1 MSGLE
6 PLIIPAL
13 IGSTAVGTATSIYG
27 QQMAGAE
34 ARRAAEFEAQQ
45 LERQSKAYQ
54 TQAAQDEANRRGD
67 LESSLET
74 IQVMRAG
81 RGLSLD
87 SPTGAAILTSTTDRA
102 ERDIT
107 ASKANILGRASNA
120 ELAASETR
128 RKGDASLL
136 AADIGSLTTL
146 ASGVGKIASAGRY
159 KYGQAGY
166 ASWPAPGFRSP
177 RTTMC

>member
-6 PLIIPAL
+6 PLVIPLL
-13 IGSTAVGTATSIYG
+13 IGSTAVGTATSVMG
-27 QQMAGAE
+27 QQMAGQE
-34 ARRAAEFEAQQ
+34 AKRSADFEAAQ

-54 TQAAQDEANRRGD
+54 TQAAQDEANRRSD

-87 SPTGAAILTSTTDRA
+87 SPTGEAILTSTTDRA

-107 ASKANILGRASNA
+107 TSKANIFGRASNA
-120 ELAASETR
+120 ELAASETQ
-128 RKGDASLL
+128 RKGKASLL
-136 AADIGSLTTL
+136 AADIGSLTTI
-146 ASGVGKIASAGRY
+146 ASGVGKIATAGRY
-159 KYGQAGY
+159 KYGQAG
-166 ASWPAPGFRSP
+166 
-177 RTTMC
+177 

>member
-13 IGSTAVGTATSIYG
+13 IGSTAVGTATSVYG

-34 ARRAAEFEAQQ
+34 AKRSADFEAQQ

-54 TQAAQDEANRRGD
+54 TQAAQDEANRRND
-67 LESSLET
+67 MESSLET

-87 SPTGAAILTSTTDRA
+87 SPTGEAIQTSVTDRA

-107 ASKANILGRASNA
+107 TSKANILGRASNA
-120 ELAASETR
+120 ELAASQTR

-136 AADIGSLTTL
+136 AADIGSLTSI
-146 ASGVGKIASAGRY
+146 ASGAAKIATAGRY
-159 KYGQAGY
+159 KYGVAG
-166 ASWPAPGFRSP
+166 
-177 RTTMC
+177 